1 MEIRKGKIKDFIGS
15 WSSGLGFIVIQDC
28 ETGEIE
34 QVPCD
39 NGPTVR
45 ALENCFGNVITP
57 NHTAKGN
64 GYRDKE
70 IFWSVGELGLV
81 LGGFTPVEDASP
93 KLIEAYGKQ
102 KSLIRKGG

>member
-1 MEIRKGKIKDFIGS
+1 MEIRKGRIKDFIGS
-15 WSSGLGFIVIQDC
+15 WSSGLGFLIIEDD
-28 ETGEIE
+28 ETGETE

-45 ALENCFGNVITP
+45 ALENCFGDVITP

-70 IFWSVGELGLV
+70 IFWSMGELGLV

-102 KSLIRKGG
+102 KSLIEEGG

>member
-1 MEIRKGKIKDFIGS
+1 MEIRKGEIINFIGS
-15 WSSGLGFIVIQDC
+15 WGSGLGFLVIQDS
-28 ETGEIE
+28 ETEEIE

-57 NHTAKGN
+57 DHTANGN
-64 GYRDKE
+64 GYNDKE
-70 IFWSVGELGLV
+70 IFWSMGELGFV

-93 KLIEAYGKQ
+93 ELIEAYENQ
-102 KSLIRKGG
+102 KTLIKKGG

>member
-1 MEIRKGKIKDFIGS
+1 MEIRKGIINDFRGS
-15 WSSGLGFIVIQDC
+15 WGSGLGFLDIQDS
-28 ETGEIE
+28 ETEEIE

-57 NHTAKGN
+57 DHTANGN

-70 IFWSVGELGLV
+70 IFWGMGELGLV
-81 LGGFTPVEDASP
+81 LGGFTPVEDASLE
-93 KLIEAYGKQ
+93 LIEAYENQ
-102 KSLIRKGG
+102 KALIKKGD